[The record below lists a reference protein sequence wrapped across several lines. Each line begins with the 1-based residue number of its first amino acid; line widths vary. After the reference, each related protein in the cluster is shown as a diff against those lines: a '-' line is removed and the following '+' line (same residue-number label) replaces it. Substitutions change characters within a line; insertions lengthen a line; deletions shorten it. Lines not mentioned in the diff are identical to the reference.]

1 MSRIRLVPYSTLF
14 NKTGADY
21 IMTKTYLAI
30 IGKSGVGKNYIERIL
45 TKRDKFKKLN
55 QITTRRM
62 RDDEADKSNYLL
74 FTSKEFYNKLKDKEL
89 LIAKTEVDGNLYGTL
104 DDSINDNRIYTVI
117 VNTKGLEDLLYNKSK
132 LDGNIIVLNITG
144 QSHDDR
150 NRDLDKEISDIDYIT
165 EQALTYYTVPVI
177 NFENEYD
184 DTELD
189 PLNPFSRQHLLD
201 MEDKKYNLIINELD
215 KIMK

>member
-62 RDDEADKSNYLL
+62 RDEEADKSNYLL

>member
-14 NKTGADY
+14 NKTGVDY

-62 RDDEADKSNYLL
+62 RDEEADKSNYLL

-201 MEDKKYNLIINELD
+201 KEDKKYNLIINELD